1 MKHCL
6 THGFALIRFL
16 PLSLANAFDKYAN
29 VDFRR
34 LPEQFERGTRVNM
47 DIDVIKCLSTSPI
60 GDEDEKALR
69 SGLSELYAQFNTA
82 LRQISRR

>member
-1 MKHCL
+1 M
-6 THGFALIRFL
+6 GFALIRFL

-29 VDFRR
+29 VDFGR

-60 GDEDEKALR
+60 GDEDAKALR

>member
-1 MKHCL
+1 M
-6 THGFALIRFL
+6 GFALTRFL

-34 LPEQFERGTRVNM
+34 LPEQFERGTRVDM

-60 GDEDEKALR
+60 GDEDVKAR
-69 SGLSELYAQFNTA
+69 GSSLSELYEQFRTIWEGN
-82 LRQISRR
+82 QDGNGC